1 VKEGREVFMT
11 DIEKCRALTVAMNS
25 LRFNPK
31 LSTIEVQSH
40 ETALRHMITEIEDDG
55 RSYERDC
62 ERTGY

>member
-1 VKEGREVFMT
+1 MT

-40 ETALRHMITEIEDDG
+40 ETALGHMITEIEDNG